1 MLDVFLLGTAGT
13 VPLPNRWLTSC
24 LLRYQGSSILID
36 CGEGT
41 QIALNSQKLSFKQID
56 TILLTHYHTD
66 HTGGLPG
73 LLLSMAKAER
83 QEPITIIGPKGIEEI
98 LKGVQLLARYIPFPI
113 QYIELQE
120 STQTILHGDLEITA
134 FEVNHRVTT
143 YGYRF
148 DIKRNRKFI
157 KEKAEA
163 LEIPIKYWSLLQKG
177 EEITYNGKIIY
188 PDDVLGQERKGIRF
202 VYVTDTRP
210 TQSILDNAKD
220 ADLLIAEGM
229 YGDKEKQE
237 NAIEHKHMMMQESAQ
252 IAKDANV
259 KELWYTHYSSAMV
272 NPKEYE
278 ESLKEIFENIVI
290 SKDGEHTTLCFSDEE
305 EKDV

>member
-24 LLRYQGSSILID
+24 LLRYQGRSILID

-66 HTGGLPG
+66 HTAGLPG

-83 QEPITIIGPKGIEEI
+83 VDPIMIIGPKGLEEI
-98 LKGVQLLARYIPFPI
+98 LKGVQLIARYIPFPI
-113 QYIELQE
+113 HYLELSDKEQPIINDNL
-120 STQTILHGDLEITA
+120 TITA
-134 FEVNHRVTT
+134 FEVSHRTTT

-148 DIKRNRKFI
+148 DIKRNRKFLR
-157 KEKAEA
+157 EKAEE
-163 LEIPIKYWSLLQKG
+163 LNIPVEYWSTLQKG
-177 EEITYNGKIIY
+177 EAITLDNKEIL
-188 PDDVLGQERKGIRF
+188 PDEVLGEERDGIRF

-210 TQSILDNAKD
+210 TDSIVENAHE

-229 YGDKEKQE
+229 YGDTEKQE
-237 NAIEHKHMMMQESAQ
+237 NAIEHKHMTMQEACM
-252 IAKDANV
+252 IAKEANV
-259 KELWYTHYSSAMV
+259 KELWLTHYSSSMI
-272 NPKEYE
+272 NPKDYE
-278 ESLKEIFENIVI
+278 DACKEIFENVVI
-290 SKDGEHTTLCFSDEE
+290 SKDGEHTTLKFEDSE
-305 EKDV
+305 DV

>member
-83 QEPITIIGPKGIEEI
+83 QDPITIIGPKGIEEI

-177 EEITYNGKIIY
+177 EEITYNGKVIY

-210 TQSILDNAKD
+210 TQSIIDNAKD

-237 NAIEHKHMMMQESAQ
+237 NAIEHKHMMMQ
-252 IAKDANV
+252 D
-259 KELWYTHYSSAMV
+259 LLRL
-272 NPKEYE
+272 PK
-278 ESLKEIFENIVI
+278 
-290 SKDGEHTTLCFSDEE
+290 TQM
-305 EKDV
+305 

>member
-1 MLDVFLLGTAGT
+1 M
-13 VPLPNRWLTSC
+13 
-24 LLRYQGSSILID
+24 
-36 CGEGT
+36 
-41 QIALNSQKLSFKQID
+41 
-56 TILLTHYHTD
+56 
-66 HTGGLPG
+66 
-73 LLLSMAKAER
+73 
-83 QEPITIIGPKGIEEI
+83 
-98 LKGVQLLARYIPFPI
+98 
-113 QYIELQE
+113 
-120 STQTILHGDLEITA
+120 
-134 FEVNHRVTT
+134 
-143 YGYRF
+143 
-148 DIKRNRKFI
+148 
-157 KEKAEA
+157 
-163 LEIPIKYWSLLQKG
+163 
-177 EEITYNGKIIY
+177 
-188 PDDVLGQERKGIRF
+188 
-202 VYVTDTRP
+202 YVTDTRP